1 MPLVDRA
8 LPLSSPVELADL
20 RRFAIARSL
29 FFRTDLCSALD
40 RLGFVQADP
49 IRAPARAQDLVL
61 RHRVTG
67 YRAGDL
73 DRRYPMLDIEEDFF
87 VNYGFLPRAHHALM
101 HPRVVRTPWS
111 LAKKKRA
118 QAVLAFVRER
128 GEVHPRDVDE
138 RFAHGAVVNAWGG
151 SSNAT
156 THLLDAMHY
165 RGWLRV
171 ARRRGGMRI
180 YSARLE
186 RSDAPELP
194 SPALRLDAL
203 IDVAVRQYAPL
214 PAASLGQL
222 VRRLRF
228 GAPQLQRGLDAAL
241 ARTKRRLAHARVD
254 GAEWYWPDGEA
265 PKAAREALDDEVR
278 LLAPFDPLV
287 WDRARFER
295 FWDWAYRFE
304 AYTPVAKRKLG
315 YYALPMLWREQ
326 VIGWANLALNDEA
339 LTSDAGYVA
348 GRPPRDRHFRSAL
361 EAEIE
366 RIRVFLT
373 AREPVP
379 AERTA

>member
-1 MPLVDRA
+1 M
-8 LPLSSPVELADL
+8 SSPIELADL

-29 FFRTDLCSALD
+29 FARTDLRGALD
-40 RLGFVQADP
+40 LLGFVQADP

-61 RHRVTG
+61 RHRVAD

-73 DRRYPMLDIEEDFF
+73 DRRYPTLDIEEDFF
-87 VNYGFLPRAHHALM
+87 VNYGFLPRAHHALI

-111 LAKKKRA
+111 VAKKKRA

-128 GEVHPRDVDE
+128 GEVHPRDLDE

-171 ARRRGGMRI
+171 ARRERGIRI
-180 YSARLE
+180 YSTRVPPA
-186 RSDAPELP
+186 DAAQST
-194 SPALRLDAL
+194 SPASRLDAL
-203 IDVAVRQYAPL
+203 VDVAVRHYAPL
-214 PAASLGQL
+214 PATSLGQL

-254 GAEWYWPDGEA
+254 GAEWYWPAGEA
-265 PKAAREALDDEVR
+265 PKAARDAFDGEVR

-295 FWDWAYRFE
+295 FWGWAYRFE
-304 AYTPVAKRKLG
+304 AYTPVA
-315 YYALPMLWREQ
+315 
-326 VIGWANLALNDEA
+326 
-339 LTSDAGYVA
+339 
-348 GRPPRDRHFRSAL
+348 
-361 EAEIE
+361 
-366 RIRVFLT
+366 
-373 AREPVP
+373 
-379 AERTA
+379 

>member
-1 MPLVDRA
+1 LSIA
-8 LPLSSPVELADL
+8 FTLPSPIDLADL
-20 RRFAIARSL
+20 RRFAIARS
-29 FFRTDLCSALD
+29 FFARTDLRSAFD

-61 RHRVTG
+61 RHRVAG

-73 DRRYPMLDIEEDFF
+73 DRRYPTLDIEEDFF

-101 HPRVVRTPWS
+101 HPRVVRRPWS
-111 LAKKKRA
+111 VAKKKRA

-171 ARRRGGMRI
+171 ARRQGGIRI
-180 YSARLE
+180 YATRMPPT
-186 RSDAPELP
+186 DAAP
-194 SPALRLDAL
+194 STSLASRLDAL
-203 IDVAVRQYAPL
+203 VDVAVRQYAPL
-214 PAASLGQL
+214 PATSLGQL

-241 ARTKRRLAHARVD
+241 ARAKRRLAHARVD
-254 GAEWYWPDGEA
+254 GAEWYWPAGEA
-265 PKAAREALDDEVR
+265 PKAACDAFDGEVR

-295 FWDWAYRFE
+295 FWGWAYRFE

-326 VIGWANLALNDEA
+326 VIGWANLALIDEA
-339 LTSDAGYVA
+339 LTSGVGYVA

-361 EAEIE
+361 EGEIE
-366 RIRVFLT
+366 RIRVFLS
-373 AREPVP
+373 AREAAA
-379 AERTA
+379 AEGSHE